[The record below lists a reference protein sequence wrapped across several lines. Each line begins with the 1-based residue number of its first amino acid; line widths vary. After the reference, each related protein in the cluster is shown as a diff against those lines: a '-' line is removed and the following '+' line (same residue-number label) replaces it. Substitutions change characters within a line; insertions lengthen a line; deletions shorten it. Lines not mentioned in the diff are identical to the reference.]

1 MRVRGQIEAFL
12 ESLCQEGAF
21 PQVAPDEAYFV
32 ICDGRLNDADA
43 RAAGK
48 LHVLFGIAASRPG
61 DYHAWLLT
69 HQSGSSR
76 VRQVSVNRLAT
87 AGGRVTQ
94 EIETSL
100 LRSIVSTG

>member
-1 MRVRGQIEAFL
+1 L
-12 ESLCQEGAF
+12 ESMREDGAF
-21 PQVAPDEAYFV
+21 TAAAPGEAYFV
-32 ICDGRLNDADA
+32 ICDGRLNDAEV

-48 LHVLFGIAASRPG
+48 LHILFGIAGSRPG
-61 DYHAWLLT
+61 EYHAWLLT

-87 AGGRVTQ
+87 AGARVTR

-100 LRSIVSTG
+100 LRSIVSAA